1 MTLKEI
7 LRKRY
12 NEVTKLEPRTSDFD
26 SFYNSESRKLTEI
39 FGLLRLDEWTEKLKS
54 NGEYNF
60 SQKGADFVT
69 NLFKEYSGKGS
80 KLDAIRRMDYK
91 NFDSS
96 FVKYLYY
103 GFMEMFREAG
113 ASPEELSQI
122 DLKLQELLLADFHI
136 AKVLY
141 NRTKA
146 KLDKFFKDHII
157 VDISDYTEFLKHFAF
172 EFEKLSAP
180 FIERMRDLAEAMSE
194 IRLEECTDYHYLQN
208 EFESMTPEE
217 EIWMHLEFEYL
228 YGINDAIDNDE
239 ELKNLTQKYAS
250 LQNPDTKKPPFQNKI
265 KKPLKELETKIFERK
280 KEIETRIIEEEHTK
294 KLQSIGKMNENERF
308 TLPKI
313 ENPYTPSSE
322 KTLYSHDV
330 LLLALERLKEDDEN
344 SENYEVAPK

>member
-26 SFYNSESRKLTEI
+26 SFYNNESRKLTEI
-39 FGLLRLDEWTEKLKS
+39 FSLLRLDEWTEKLKS

-69 NLFKEYSGKGS
+69 NLFKEYSGKDS

-91 NFDSS
+91 NFDSA

-103 GFMEMFREAG
+103 GFMEIFREAG
-113 ASPEELSQI
+113 ASPKELMQI
-122 DLKLQELLLADFHI
+122 DLKLQESLLADFYI
-136 AKVLY
+136 ARAQY
-141 NRTKA
+141 NMTKA
-146 KLDKFFKDHII
+146 KLDKFFKDYII
-157 VDISDYTEFLKHFAF
+157 INISDYAEFLKHFAF
-172 EFEKLSAP
+172 EFEKLSEH

-194 IRLEECTDYHYLQN
+194 IRLEECTDYDYLQSEIKN
-208 EFESMTPEE
+208 ISPEE
-217 EIWMHLEFEYL
+217 EMWMLLELEYFHK
-228 YGINDAIDNDE
+228 INDAMANDE
-239 ELKNLTQKYAS
+239 ELKSLKQEYAS
-250 LQNPDTKKPPFQNKI
+250 VQNPDAKKPPFQNKI
-265 KKPLKELETKIFERK
+265 KNTLKELETKIAECK
-280 KEIETRIIEEEHTK
+280 KEIETRTIEEEHTK

-322 KTLYSHDV
+322 NQMYSHDV

>member
-103 GFMEMFREAG
+103 GFIGMFREAG

-146 KLDKFFKDHII
+146 KLDKFFKDYII
-157 VDISDYTEFLKHFAF
+157 INISD
-172 EFEKLSAP
+172 
-180 FIERMRDLAEAMSE
+180 
-194 IRLEECTDYHYLQN
+194 
-208 EFESMTPEE
+208 
-217 EIWMHLEFEYL
+217 
-228 YGINDAIDNDE
+228 
-239 ELKNLTQKYAS
+239 
-250 LQNPDTKKPPFQNKI
+250 
-265 KKPLKELETKIFERK
+265 
-280 KEIETRIIEEEHTK
+280 
-294 KLQSIGKMNENERF
+294 
-308 TLPKI
+308 
-313 ENPYTPSSE
+313 
-322 KTLYSHDV
+322 
-330 LLLALERLKEDDEN
+330 
-344 SENYEVAPK
+344 